1 MHNPRYWFKNGDF
14 LPESSMYVAVKMH
27 LFIYTLIKEELTS
40 SRSWH
45 QYFPCLHFHTI
56 LYDFGPYSSLD
67 SDHWNYDGLDVM
79 KKVWIYKRK
88 NTKGWWVG
96 WYESGKRKTK
106 ALPTKALPEHYRQ
119 IKYAQLNSDVFTGT
133 INVDWSQMRE
143 EHMHYKKVKDDE
155 QSTLYETALTLRH
168 FERLIGRLSSK
179 QITQNTIDKFILD
192 RGKEIKRS
200 TLNTDIKNLRALIR
214 WCRKN
219 RYLNGEIELSLLKED
234 ERPAISLTH
243 TQIQELL
250 TASLPYPA
258 LRMRILLALGTGLR
272 RGDIESW
279 RVSELDFENS
289 SVTTRSTKTRKSMG
303 SRPVPVPIMA
313 ELKKYVSGLPL
324 KQDKIFNRCFNKNRW
339 DKVRQK
345 VGLESF
351 KFHDLRKT
359 FRSVLAQKGIST
371 VVIQRL
377 LEHSSPD
384 LTNKVYTN
392 VDPVRRQAIDTIP
405 AGDWLRIRLVGKR

>member
-1 MHNPRYWFKNGDF
+1 
-14 LPESSMYVAVKMH
+14 
-27 LFIYTLIKEELTS
+27 
-40 SRSWH
+40 
-45 QYFPCLHFHTI
+45 
-56 LYDFGPYSSLD
+56 
-67 SDHWNYDGLDVM
+67 M
-79 KKVWIYKRK
+79 KKAWIYKRK
-88 NTKGWWVG
+88 GVKGWWCG
-96 WYESGKRKTK
+96 WYESGKRKAK
-106 ALPTKALPEHYRQ
+106 ALPSKALAEHYRQ

-143 EHMHYKKVKDDE
+143 EHMHYKKVKGD
-155 QSTLYETALTLRH
+155 QQATLYETALTLRH
-168 FERLIGRLSSK
+168 FERLIGRLNSR
-179 QITQNTIDKFILD
+179 QITQNAIDKFILD

-200 TLNTDIKNLRALIR
+200 TLNKDIRNLQAFIH

-219 RYLNGEIELSLLKED
+219 RYLNSEIELSLLKED
-234 ERPAISLTH
+234 ERPVKSLSC

-250 TASLPYPA
+250 SASLQFPA

-279 RVSELDFENS
+279 RASDLDFENS

-313 ELKKYVSGLPL
+313 ELKKYVSGLPPE
-324 KQDKIFNRCFNKNRW
+324 QGKIFKRRFNKSRW

-345 VGLESF
+345 VGLADF

-359 FRSVLAQKGIST
+359 FGSVLAQNGVST

-392 VDPVRRQAIDTIP
+392 VDPVLRQAIDTMP
-405 AGDWLRIRLVGKR
+405 AGDWLRIRIVGRKRKAKE